1 MAKWKKP
8 KPMPSYIPSKEE
20 REWHNVCIN
29 NGIIISPYG
38 IQYEKSKWKIAIA
51 MKGTHKNLNFAPHEY
66 DEDTIW
72 ISYYEM
78 CKYYYDKYKK

>member
-8 KPMPSYIPSKEE
+8 TPMPNYIPSKKES
-20 REWHNVCIN
+20 EWHKACVD
-29 NGIIISPYG
+29 NGVIISPYG
-38 IQYEKSKWKIAIA
+38 IQYEKSKWRIAIA
-51 MKGTHKNLNFAPHEY
+51 MKGTHKNLNFAPHVY